1 MFETI
6 VVTAS
11 NFILEAISY
20 FGYWGIFILMAIE
33 SANIPA
39 PSEIIMT
46 FSGFLV
52 SLGKLNFW
60 TVVWV
65 ATSANFIGSISSY
78 WLSRHYGREGIN
90 FLIKIFILD
99 DDDVI
104 LAEKWFNRFG
114 LASSFIGRLLPIV
127 RTFISLPAGLFK
139 VNFWSFSGLTFLGSF
154 IWCLTLTSV
163 GYFAGEN
170 WQTVEPYFRAFDGV
184 IVVVIISIISLLVY
198 RRFNKV
204 LR

>member
-6 VVTAS
+6 VNTVS
-11 NFILEAISY
+11 GFILGVISY
-20 FGYWGIFILMAIE
+20 SGYWGIFILMVIE

-46 FSGFLV
+46 FSGFLAF
-52 SLGKLNFW
+52 SGKLNFW
-60 TVVWV
+60 TVVLV
-65 ATSANFIGSISSY
+65 ATFANFVGSILSY
-78 WLSRHYGREGIN
+78 LLARHYGRGGIN

-104 LAEKWFNRFG
+104 LAEKWFSRFG
-114 LASSFIGRLLPIV
+114 PASSFIGRLLPIV

-139 VNFWSFSGLTFLGSF
+139 VNLWKFSILTLLGSF
-154 IWCLTLTSV
+154 IWCLVLTSI
-163 GYFAGEN
+163 GYLAGEN
-170 WQTVEPYFRAFDGV
+170 WKTVEPYFRTFDVV
-184 IVVVIISIISLLVY
+184 IVILVISVVASLIY
-198 RRFNKV
+198 RRFHKM

>member
-6 VVTAS
+6 VTAVS
-11 NFILEAISY
+11 SFILGVISY
-20 FGYWGIFILMAIE
+20 SGYWGIFILMVLE

-46 FSGFLV
+46 FSGFLA
-52 SLGKLNFW
+52 SSGKLNFW
-60 TVVWV
+60 AVVWV
-65 ATSANFIGSISSY
+65 ATFANFIGSILSY
-78 WLSRHYGREGIN
+78 WFALYYGRGGVN
-90 FLIKIFILD
+90 FLIKIYVLD
-99 DDDVI
+99 DDDVV

-139 VNFWSFSGLTFLGSF
+139 VNFWKFSVLTLLGSF
-154 IWCLTLTSV
+154 IWCLALASV
-163 GYFAGEN
+163 GYLAGEN
-170 WQTVEPYFRAFDGV
+170 WETVEPYFRAFDGV
-184 IVVVIISIISLLVY
+184 IVVVAIIVISWLVY
-198 RRFNKV
+198 RRIHKV